1 MVTASSSPLHF
12 SLLTCSGKGKGIKV
26 WQRDVDSASISVTK
40 LSHGLGEVTP
50 LSVLPSYC
58 LQSGNA
64 GLGFPWG
71 SALKTTGIGF
81 CMRALD
87 EQIFCFTSCNVV
99 ILIILLI
106 KKKMKRRKKSK
117 GRSRFTA
124 AFSTEV
130 SALQGLPP
138 AHYSYL

>member
-1 MVTASSSPLHF
+1 MVTARSSPLHF

-26 WQRDVDSASISVTK
+26 WRRDVDSASISVTK
-40 LSHGLGEVTP
+40 LSHGFGEVTP

-71 SALKTTGIGF
+71 CALKTTGIGF

-87 EQIFCFTSCNVV
+87 EQIFCFTLCNVM

-106 KKKMKRRKKSK
+106 KKKNEKEER
-117 GRSRFTA
+117 
-124 AFSTEV
+124 
-130 SALQGLPP
+130 
-138 AHYSYL
+138 